1 MSGSWLVRRLRA
13 APGTVLAF
21 AVLVLVTACAAA
33 ALPRVLDAYGDSAL
47 RQTLQ
52 DAPYGDRMITGTT
65 SSSLAGYPRAVQPDS
80 VDAAASV
87 FRRAIH
93 APLCIRDDDA
103 SHGVRNIVP
112 APADDPGLPRP
123 SGLDP
128 QFRLVA
134 QPAPAAHTRLVTG
147 RMPGPE
153 TTTEDHRMRVEAA
166 LTTAV
171 ADTLHLKVGD
181 TLHLPGAA
189 VDTTVRITGLVKPRD
204 PHTAYWNADPALHEP
219 ELLPYRP
226 PHSLEEKHYWYAG
239 ALLDPRAAPALLRLD
254 GRAEVYF
261 HEPLDVDTLHAGEVT
276 AMQSRLAHLT
286 VGPPAADLAKQTG
299 LGALTIDEGLGGQLT
314 EFRQARAAVTPMLLT
329 AELGLGTAALT
340 VLLLWGVL
348 TAERRREE
356 TLLLRARGG
365 SLPGIARLLLAE
377 TAVIAVPAAAA
388 GIGLAMALTP
398 GGGLAQPLLQATVVL
413 LVACLAFPLHAA
425 AALRSPGAQ
434 GRRADL
440 VRARPT
446 RRRVVVELTVLLL
459 VVGAVVALRQRGTTA
474 DESTATQP
482 DPLLAAVPVLLAVA
496 VALVLLR
503 VAPVPLRLLA
513 RPTARGRGLVAFL
526 GMARAGRA
534 PSAAVAG
541 LPLLTVLVALT
552 VTAFGG
558 TVLQGVQQG
567 RERASRLALGAD
579 ARVEASS
586 DLSAG
591 LEEKVRGVPGVSD
604 TAAARV
610 DTRGELSGRG
620 EAVVIVLVHADS
632 YARLADRTGLG
643 AFPADALRGTGSGPL
658 PALVSPDLAAGLRD
672 GARVSVPGVTVPVH
686 AVLKR
691 KTTPAVGAGTF
702 VVLDVDALAK
712 ALPRA
717 AAESWIDP
725 NTLLVSGDELD
736 GEALD
741 KLVDSQDAE
750 DLVVRLRSD
759 ELAAYSH
766 SVLQSGGQ
774 RLYTAAALLTAAY
787 GAMAVLLSLLQ
798 TAPDRVALLARLRA
812 LGLRR
817 RDGRR
822 LLLAEGLPGYLLT
835 AVAGVLTGLAAVPL
849 LGPGI
854 DLTALAGTPE
864 NLPVH
869 PGADPVSLALPAVG
883 LLVLATAALLL
894 QARTAHRS
902 PDLSRETT

>member
-21 AVLVLVTACAAA
+21 AVLVLLTACAAA

-47 RQTLQ
+47 RQTLR

-65 SSSLAGYPRAVQPDS
+65 SSTPRSVQPEL
-80 VDAAASV
+80 VDAAAAA
-87 FRRAIH
+87 FRDAID
-93 APLCIRDDDA
+93 APLRIRDDAA
-103 SHGVRNIVP
+103 SYGVRNIVP

-134 QPAPAAHTRLVTG
+134 QPDPAAHTRLVSG

-153 TTTEDHRMRVEAA
+153 ATIEDHEMRVEGV
-166 LTTAV
+166 LTPAV
-171 ADTLHLKVGD
+171 ADALHLKVGE
-181 TLHLPGAA
+181 TIHLPGPS
-189 VDTTVRITGLVKPRD
+189 VDTTVHITGLVKPRA
-204 PHTAYWNADPALHEP
+204 PHTAYWDADPALYEP
-219 ELLPYRP
+219 ELLTYRP

-239 ALLDPRAAPALLRLD
+239 VLLDPRAAPALMWID

-261 HEPLDVDTLHAGEVT
+261 HEPLDVGTLHADEVA
-276 AMQSRLAHLT
+276 AMQRRLADLT
-286 VGPPAADLAKQTG
+286 VGPSATKLAEQAG
-299 LGALTIDEGLGGQLT
+299 LGALTIDEGLAGQLT

-377 TAVIAVPAAAA
+377 TAVVAVPAGAA
-388 GIGLAMALTP
+388 GAGLAVALTP
-398 GGGLAQPLLQATVVL
+398 GGGLAQSMVQAAVVL
-413 LVACLAFPLHAA
+413 LVACLAFPLRAA
-425 AALRSPGAQ
+425 AALRNPGAQ
-434 GRRADL
+434 GRRADVL
-440 VRARPT
+440 HARPS

-474 DESTATQP
+474 DDSAATQP

-567 RERASRLALGAD
+567 RERASLLALGAD

-586 DLSAG
+586 DLSPG
-591 LEEKVRGVPGVSD
+591 LQEKVRDVPGVD
-604 TAAARV
+604 ETTAVRV
-610 DTRGELSGRG
+610 ETRGELSSGD
-620 EAVVIVLVHADS
+620 AVIVVLVHADS

-643 AFPADALRGTGSGPL
+643 AFPAHALHGTGSGPL
-658 PALVSPDLAAGLRD
+658 PALVSPDLAAGIGD
-672 GARVSVPGVTVPVH
+672 GAKVSVPGVEVPVH
-686 AVLKR
+686 PVLQR
-691 KTTPAVGAGTF
+691 ETTPAVGAGSF
-702 VVLDVDALAK
+702 VVVDVDALAK
-712 ALPRA
+712 VLPRA

-725 NTLLVSGDELD
+725 NTLLVSGD
-736 GEALD
+736 ALD
-741 KLVDSQDAE
+741 SRALNKLVASQDAD

-766 SVLQSGGQ
+766 SVLQSGGE
-774 RLYTAAALLTAAY
+774 RLYIAAALLTAAY

-798 TAPDRVALLARLRA
+798 TAPGRVALLARLRT
-812 LGLRR
+812 LGLPR

-822 LLLAEGLPGYLLT
+822 LLLAEGLPGYVLT

-854 DLTALAGTPE
+854 DLAALAGTPE

-869 PGADPVSLALPAVG
+869 PGADPVSLTLPAVG
-883 LLVLATAALLL
+883 LLVLATAALLV
-894 QARTAHRS
+894 QARAAHRS